1 MTPRLLA
8 ARLVGAV
15 AQACGRHAI
24 ATVVVS
30 VLLAAAGGLYALYA
44 LAFVTSHVRLL
55 PQHERY
61 VVLLKEYQRD
71 FGELN
76 DIVVVVEA
84 PSPAL
89 SKDFVARL
97 VERLG
102 QAGVA
107 SSRITYR
114 IDPAYFESRGLL
126 YLSVD
131 ELTKLRDRLFDSE
144 EFVESY
150 AANPTLTQLLEGLNQ
165 QIANA
170 MVLGFFDLGLAGG
183 GRSTDLRF
191 LEAVID
197 QVTLRL
203 DGNDTYTSPWATA
216 FSVGRLDEPD
226 AGYYFSSD
234 KRWLFMFVQQPRTEG
249 SFLETRATI
258 GTIRR
263 TITELG
269 REYPDVRAGV
279 TGSRAISN
287 DEMNTAFDD
296 SQIASLLAYAFNIGL
311 LVLAFRRVIR
321 PVLLTVV
328 LTVSL
333 LWSIGIVTLVVGHL
347 SIFSVMFIS
356 IVAGIG
362 IDYGV
367 YFLYGYHEAR
377 ALGSAPVAA
386 THRTGE
392 RMGAGIVLGAL
403 TAAGAFVVLM
413 MTDFQ
418 GIREFGLV
426 SAIAILV
433 AFVSMV
439 TLFPAL
445 LVLLERAS
453 RTVPPPAR
461 APLGQAHW
469 LERAIRPRRMI
480 LAGTLVLTAFAVWG
494 AVQVD
499 FGYNM
504 LKLQA
509 KGVESVLWEERI
521 VAKAGRSGFAA
532 LASASNLEELRRKQ
546 DALSALPSVSK
557 VDSILMLLP
566 DGQPEKIK
574 LIGQFAPLV
583 ESVRVATATPPAP
596 IDLRGPL
603 RTLQRRLTLATE
615 EASDEVRGEVE
626 PVKTKLDALLDR
638 LASTEPPGAGRA
650 LQALQEQVARDFAD
664 KLAGFQK
671 SLTPKP
677 VLPGEAPPELQSR
690 YVGASGRYLLRI
702 HPGVD
707 IWQRASA
714 ERFVTELRTVEP
726 DVTGPPVTSFEAIR
740 FIRSGY
746 FQGTLYALALVTV
759 VTAAMLRS
767 VTGTLLALTPLALA
781 IIWTLGFMHV
791 FDLEFNLAN
800 VWALP
805 LIIGTAAEFGIN
817 IFMRF
822 QEGHE
827 EGGPT
832 FPRTTVMGVLMNGLT
847 TVTGFASLMVAHHR
861 GIFGLGLLLTI
872 GVTATMIAALVV
884 LPALLQLFYG
894 RIRPDAAYAGESV
907 SGDAAVSR

>member
-1 MTPRLLA
+1 MTPRLMA
-8 ARLVGAV
+8 ARAVAAV
-15 AQACGRHAI
+15 AQACGRHAV

-30 VLLAAAGGLYALYA
+30 VVLAVAAGLYTLHS

-61 VVLLKEYQRD
+61 VKLLREYQRD

-84 PSPAL
+84 PTPEQ
-89 SKDFVARL
+89 SKDFAARL
-97 VERLG
+97 VEALG
-102 QAGVA
+102 RTGVDP
-107 SSRITYR
+107 SRVTYR

-144 EFVESY
+144 DFIEGY
-150 AANPTLTQLLEGLNQ
+150 AADPTLVRLLEGINQ

-170 MVLGFFDLGLAGG
+170 MVLGFFDVGLGG

-191 LEAVID
+191 LEAVLD
-197 QVTLRL
+197 QIAARL
-203 DGNDTYTSPWATA
+203 DGKGTYTSPWSSA
-216 FSVGRLDEPD
+216 FSVGRLDQPD

-234 KRWLFMFVQQPRTEG
+234 RRWLFMFVRQPRHEG
-249 SFLETRATI
+249 SFIETRATI
-258 GTIRR
+258 RTLRR
-263 TITELG
+263 TIADLERDHG
-269 REYPDVRAGV
+269 DVRAGV

-287 DEMNTAFDD
+287 DEMITAFDD
-296 SQIASLLAYAFNIGL
+296 SQLASALAFTFTLGL
-311 LVLAFRRVIR
+311 LVLAFRRVVK
-321 PVLLTVV
+321 PLLMTAT

-333 LWSIGIVTLVVGHL
+333 LWSTGIVTLVVGHL

-356 IVAGIG
+356 IVVGIG

-367 YFLYGYHEAR
+367 YFLYGYHDERGLGATSAA
-377 ALGSAPVAA
+377 ALR
-386 THRTGE
+386 RTGE

-413 MTDFQ
+413 VTDFQ

-445 LVLLERAS
+445 LVLAERRAGEAA
-453 RTVPPPAR
+453 PPATETL
-461 APLGQAHW
+461 AQAHW
-469 LERAIRPRRMI
+469 LERLIRPRRTI
-480 LAGTLVLTAFAVWG
+480 LVATVVLTVFAIWG
-494 AVQVD
+494 AAHVG

-509 KGVESVLWEERI
+509 KGVESVVWEERI

-532 LASASNLEELRRKQ
+532 LATASNLEELRRKQ
-546 DALSALPSVSK
+546 DALAALPSVSK
-557 VDSILMLLP
+557 VDSVLMLVP
-566 DGQPEKIK
+566 DHQTEKLK
-574 LIGQFAPLV
+574 LIGQLAPLV
-583 ESVRVATATPPAP
+583 ASVRVAAPPAAAP
-596 IDLRGPL
+596 IDLRPPL
-603 RTLQRRLTLATE
+603 RTLHRRLTLATE
-615 EASDEVRGEVE
+615 EAGDEARAGVE
-626 PVKTKLDALLDR
+626 PVKAKVQALLDR
-638 LASTEPPGAGRA
+638 LGSAAPADAGAGLRE
-650 LQALQEQVARDFAD
+650 LQGQIARDFGD
-664 KLAGFQK
+664 KLASFQK
-671 SLTPKP
+671 SLTPRP
-677 VLPGEAPPELQSR
+677 VLPGEAPPELRSR
-690 YVGASGRYLLRI
+690 YVGTSGRYLLRI
-702 HPGVD
+702 HPAVD
-707 IWQRASA
+707 IWQRTGA

-726 DVTGPPVTSFEAIR
+726 DVTGPPVTSYEAIR

-746 FQGTLYALALVTV
+746 FQGTLYALALVTLI
-759 VTAAMLRS
+759 TLAMLRS
-767 VTGTLLALTPLALA
+767 LPGTLLALTPLALA
-781 IIWTLGFMHV
+781 TLWTVGFMHV

-817 IFMRF
+817 IFMQY
-822 QEGHE
+822 QEGYQA
-827 EGGPT
+827 GGPT
-832 FPRTTVMGVLMNGLT
+832 LPRSTVMGVVLNGLT
-847 TVTGFASLMVAHHR
+847 TVAGFASLMVAHHR

-872 GVTATMIAALVV
+872 GVAATMIAALIV

-894 RIRPDAAYAGESV
+894 RSTPDASYVGGGVSRDATV
-907 SGDAAVSR
+907 SG

>member
-1 MTPRLLA
+1 MTPRLMA
-8 ARLVGAV
+8 ARAVAAV

-30 VLLAAAGGLYALYA
+30 VVLAVAAGLYTLHA

-55 PQHERY
+55 PQRERY
-61 VVLLKEYQRD
+61 VKLLREYQRD

-84 PSPAL
+84 PSPAQ
-89 SKDFVARL
+89 SKDFAARL
-97 VERLG
+97 VEALG
-102 QAGVA
+102 RTGLDP
-107 SSRITYR
+107 SRVTYR
-114 IDPAYFESRGLL
+114 IDPAYFERRGLL

-144 EFVESY
+144 DFIEGY
-150 AANPTLTQLLEGLNQ
+150 AADPTLVRLLEGINQ

-170 MVLGFFDLGLAGG
+170 MVLGFFDVGLGA

-197 QVTLRL
+197 QIATRL
-203 DGNDTYTSPWATA
+203 DGKNSYTSPWSSA

-234 KRWLFMFVQQPRTEG
+234 RRWLFMFVRQPRHEG
-249 SFLETRATI
+249 SFVETRATI
-258 GTIRR
+258 RTIRR
-263 TITELG
+263 TIADLERDHPG
-269 REYPDVRAGV
+269 VRAGV

-287 DEMNTAFDD
+287 DEMITAFDD
-296 SQIASLLAYAFNIGL
+296 SQIASVLAFAFTLGL
-311 LVLAFRRVIR
+311 LVLAFRRVVK
-321 PVLLTVV
+321 PVLMTAT

-333 LWSIGIVTLVVGHL
+333 LWSTGIVTLVVGHL

-356 IVAGIG
+356 IVVGIG

-367 YFLYGYHEAR
+367 YFLYGYHEER
-377 ALGSAPVAA
+377 GLGSTSAGALR
-386 THRTGE
+386 RTGE

-403 TAAGAFVVLM
+403 TAAGAFIVLTV
-413 MTDFQ
+413 TDFQ

-445 LVLLERAS
+445 LVLTER
-453 RTVPPPAR
+453 R
-461 APLGQAHW
+461 AGEAAATPRATETLAQAHW
-469 LERAIRPRRMI
+469 LERLIRPRRTI
-480 LAGTLVLTAFAVWG
+480 LVATLVITVFAVWG
-494 AVQVD
+494 AVHVD

-509 KGVESVLWEERI
+509 KGVESVVWEERI

-532 LASASNLEELRRKQ
+532 LATAPNLDELRRKQ
-546 DALSALPSVSK
+546 DALAALPSVSK
-557 VDSILMLLP
+557 VDSVLMLVP
-566 DGQPEKIK
+566 DHQTEKLK
-574 LIGQFAPLV
+574 LIGQLAPLV
-583 ESVRVATATPPAP
+583 ASVRVAAPAAAP
-596 IDLRGPL
+596 IDLRPPL
-603 RTLQRRLTLATE
+603 RTLHRRVTLATE
-615 EASDEVRGEVE
+615 EAGDEVRAEVE
-626 PVKTKLDALLDR
+626 PVKAKVQALLDR
-638 LASTEPPGAGRA
+638 LGSAAPADAGAGLRE
-650 LQALQEQVARDFAD
+650 LQGQIARDFGD
-664 KLAGFQK
+664 KLASFQK
-671 SLTPKP
+671 SLTPRP
-677 VLPGEAPPELQSR
+677 VLPGEAPRELRSR
-690 YVGASGRYLLRI
+690 YVGTSGRYLLRI
-702 HPGVD
+702 HPAVD
-707 IWQRASA
+707 IWQRAGA

-726 DVTGPPVTSFEAIR
+726 DVTGPPVTSYEAIR

-746 FQGTLYALALVTV
+746 FQGTLYALALVTLI
-759 VTAAMLRS
+759 TAAMLRS
-767 VTGTLLALTPLALA
+767 VLGTLLSLTPLALA
-781 IIWTLGFMHV
+781 TLWTVGFMHV

-817 IFMRF
+817 IFMQY
-822 QEGHE
+822 QEGYQA
-827 EGGPT
+827 GGPT
-832 FPRTTVMGVLMNGLT
+832 LPQSTVMGVVLNGLT
-847 TVTGFASLMVAHHR
+847 TVAGFASLMVAHHR

-872 GVTATMIAALVV
+872 GVAATMVAALIV

-894 RIRPDAAYAGESV
+894 RITPDASYV
-907 SGDAAVSR
+907 SGGVSRDAAASG

>member
-1 MTPRLLA
+1 
-8 ARLVGAV
+8 
-15 AQACGRHAI
+15 
-24 ATVVVS
+24 VS
-30 VLLAAAGGLYALYA
+30 
-44 LAFVTSHVRLL
+44 
-55 PQHERY
+55 
-61 VVLLKEYQRD
+61 
-71 FGELN
+71 
-76 DIVVVVEA
+76 
-84 PSPAL
+84 
-89 SKDFVARL
+89 
-97 VERLG
+97 
-102 QAGVA
+102 
-107 SSRITYR
+107 
-114 IDPAYFESRGLL
+114 
-126 YLSVD
+126 
-131 ELTKLRDRLFDSE
+131 
-144 EFVESY
+144 
-150 AANPTLTQLLEGLNQ
+150 
-165 QIANA
+165 
-170 MVLGFFDLGLAGG
+170 
-183 GRSTDLRF
+183 
-191 LEAVID
+191 
-197 QVTLRL
+197 
-203 DGNDTYTSPWATA
+203 
-216 FSVGRLDEPD
+216 RLDEPD

-258 GTIRR
+258 ATIRR
-263 TITELG
+263 TIAELG
-269 REYPDVRAGV
+269 REYPDVQAGV
-279 TGSRAISN
+279 TGSRAIAN

-328 LTVSL
+328 LSVSL

-386 THRTGE
+386 AHRTGE

-413 MTDFQ
+413 LTDFQ

-445 LVLLERAS
+445 LVLLERSPRAKA
-453 RTVPPPAR
+453 VPA
-461 APLGQAHW
+461 AETLAQAHW
-469 LERAIRPRRMI
+469 LERVTRPRRMI

-532 LASASNLEELRRKQ
+532 LASASNLEELQRKQ
-546 DALSALPSVSK
+546 DALAALPSVSK
-557 VDSILMLLP
+557 VDSILMLVP
-566 DGQPEKIK
+566 DRQPEKIK
-574 LIGQFAPLV
+574 LIGQFAPQV
-583 ESVRVATATPPAP
+583 DSVRVAAATPSAP

-615 EASDEVRGEVE
+615 EASDAVRGEVE
-626 PVKTKLDALLDR
+626 PVKAKLDVLLGR
-638 LASTEPPGAGRA
+638 LTSTGPRDTHRA
-650 LQALQEQVARDFAD
+650 LQDLQAQIARDFTD
-664 KLAGFQK
+664 KLTSFQK
-671 SLTPKP
+671 SLTPRP
-677 VLPGEAPPELQSR
+677 VLPGEVPPELRSR
-690 YVGASGRYLLRI
+690 YVGTSGRYLLRI
-702 HPGVD
+702 HPAVN
-707 IWQRASA
+707 IWQRAGA

-767 VTGTLLALTPLALA
+767 VAGTLLALTPLGLA
-781 IIWTLGFMHV
+781 ILWTLGFMHV

-822 QEGHE
+822 QEGCQD
-827 EGGPT
+827 GGPT
-832 FPRTTVMGVLMNGLT
+832 FPQTTVMGVLMNGLT

-872 GVTATMIAALVV
+872 GVAATMVGALIV

-894 RIRPDAAYAGESV
+894 RITPDASYV
-907 SGDAAVSR
+907 SGDVSRDAAVCR